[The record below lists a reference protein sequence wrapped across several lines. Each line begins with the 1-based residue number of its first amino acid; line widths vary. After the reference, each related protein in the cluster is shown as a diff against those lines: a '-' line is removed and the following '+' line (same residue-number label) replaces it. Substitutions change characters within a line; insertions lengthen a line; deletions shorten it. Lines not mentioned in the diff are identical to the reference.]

1 MRHLI
6 TKKSVLTLAIVGLL
20 TACDDGKNGVN
31 GLDGTNGKDGING
44 KDGVNGNN
52 GTNGTNGKDGT
63 NGVDASR
70 QSIALSFLGRYESGV
85 FAQGAAEIVSY
96 NPATKQAFVVNAAA
110 GTVDILDIAA
120 PSTPVKVGTLNIAT
134 DINNALAAIT
144 DNSQLGAANSISVHN
159 GIIAVAVEAN
169 PKTNNGYVA
178 FYQATDKS
186 FLSAVEVGALPD
198 MVTFTPDGKKVL
210 VANEGEPNNAYDIDP
225 EGSISV
231 IDVSNG
237 ASNLTAANV
246 TKISFTDFNVGA
258 SRASEL
264 PNNVR
269 IFGVNASGEKAT
281 VAQDL
286 EPEYI
291 TVSSDSKTA
300 WVSLQENNA
309 LVTVDLNNTTISKI
323 TGLGY
328 KNHGTVGN
336 ELDAS
341 DRDNGI
347 NIRSWP
353 VWGMYQPDSIAS
365 YQFNNKNYIVT
376 ANEGDARAYSGFSE
390 EIRVKDIVSN
400 GGTINLANLTNFSFA
415 GLINADNNLGRLRIT
430 STLGWKND
438 GVCVLPK
445 GKPTNCEYN
454 GLYAYGTRSFSIWD
468 ATTGKL
474 VFDSGSDFEKI
485 TAQRLAT
492 DFNSN
497 HEENGMDG
505 RSDDKGPEPEALTIG
520 KVGSYTYA
528 FIGLERVGGIM
539 VYDITEPENI
549 RFVQYIN
556 TRDFS
561 ATPKNGNAGD
571 LGPEGFK
578 FVDAKD
584 SPNGQPLLLVGNEI
598 SGTTAIYQINTVK
611 LQ

>member
-1 MRHLI
+1 MRHLV
-6 TKKSVLTLAIVGLL
+6 TKKSVLALAIVGLL

-52 GTNGTNGKDGT
+52 GTNGTNGI
-63 NGVDASR
+63 DASR
-70 QSIALSFLGRYESGV
+70 QTIALSFLGRYESGL

-110 GTVDILDIAA
+110 GSVDILDISA
-120 PSTPVKVGTLNIAT
+120 PSTPTKTGTLNVAT
-134 DINNALAAIT
+134 DINNAIAAIT
-144 DNSQLGAANSISVHN
+144 DNNQLGAANSISVHN
-159 GIIAVAVEAN
+159 GVIAVAVEAN

-178 FYQATDKS
+178 FYQASDKS

-198 MVTFTPDGKKVL
+198 MLTFTPDGKKVM
-210 VANEGEPNNAYDIDP
+210 VANEGEPNNAYDVDP
-225 EGSISV
+225 EGSISI

-237 ASNLTAANV
+237 ASNLTATNV
-246 TKISFTDFNVGA
+246 TQISFSDFNVGA

-264 PNNVR
+264 PSNVR
-269 IFGVNASGEKAT
+269 IFGVHASGQKAT

-291 TVSSDSKTA
+291 TVAADSKTA

-309 LVTVDLNNTTISKI
+309 LATLDLTTAKVSKI

-365 YQFNNKNYIVT
+365 YQFHNKNYIVT

-390 EIRVKDIVSN
+390 EIRVKDIISN
-400 GGTINLANLTNFSFA
+400 GGSINLANLTNFSFA

-438 GVCVLPK
+438 GTCTLPK

-539 VYDITEPENI
+539 VYDITEPENV

-556 TRDFS
+556 SRDFS

-578 FVDAKD
+578 FIEAKD
-584 SPNGQPLLLVGNEI
+584 SPNAQPLLLVGNEI
-598 SGTTAIYQINTVK
+598 SGTTAIFQINSLK